1 MKEQRVLN
9 IKAMLLQ
16 RAAKFLGKEKLAV
29 RLNVPVELLDAWMSG
44 MVDMPES
51 KLPRLSAIL
60 TKEADQT
67 RGDS

>member
-16 RAAKFLGKEKLAV
+16 RAAKFVGTEKLAV